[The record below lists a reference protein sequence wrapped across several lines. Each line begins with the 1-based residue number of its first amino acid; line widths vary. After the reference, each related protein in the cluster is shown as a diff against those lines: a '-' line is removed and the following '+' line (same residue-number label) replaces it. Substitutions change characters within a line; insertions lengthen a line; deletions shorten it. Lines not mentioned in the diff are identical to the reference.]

1 MKKLTALAVALIVG
15 LVLAASCFA
24 AGPAKIT
31 YIYWGSPAEDTAI
44 QKALKDFEAAHPGIT
59 AEPMYLAVTGT
70 GTEYNAKMKAM
81 AASDTL
87 PDLGYFRP
95 EEFDNYAKNGFFL
108 DLTDLAKRDGMIKDY
123 LPTTWLSNNGKIYG
137 AYTAAECQV
146 LYYNKNV
153 LQDAGVPTP
162 PADYTKGWS
171 WSQFVSYLKKITT
184 DRNGKHPGDAGFDV
198 KKVLQWGIRYELW
211 TFMLYP
217 TVWGNGGGFF
227 SKDGKQVLLDK
238 PETIEAI
245 QRLADLMLKDQV
257 MPPTSSTTSMAA
269 AQTQLQ
275 TGQIGFYVSGQW
287 ELLDFGKKGFPYGVG
302 ALPIHKTPAQ
312 IYLSGANV
320 IFNSTK
326 HPQEAWELQKWM
338 MTPDATL
345 GLYSEGLWMPTKA
358 SWYTNPTDL
367 AKWISNAVHPEGF
380 KGAVVDSMKVA
391 QLEPRLVNNAE
402 LITTYVTPALDSVW
416 TGKATAKDA
425 LTKAADAIRK
435 SGLLQGVYN

>member
-1 MKKLTALAVALIVG
+1 MKKLIIFATTMALFI
-15 LVLAASCFA
+15 VLAAA
-24 AGPAKIT
+24 NLAGQVKIS
-31 YIYWGSPAEDTAI
+31 YIYWGSPAEDVAV
-44 QKALKDFEAAHPGIT
+44 QKALTDFGAANPGIT

-123 LPTTWLSNNGKIYG
+123 LPTTWLSNGGKIYG

-153 LQDAGVPTP
+153 LLDAGVPLP
-162 PADYTKGWS
+162 PNDYTKGWT
-171 WSQFVSYLKKITT
+171 WSQFVTNLKKITV
-184 DRNGKHPGDAGFDV
+184 DRNGKHPGDSGFDV

-217 TVWGNGGGFF
+217 TIWGNGGGFF
-227 SKDGKQVLLDK
+227 SADGKQCLLDK
-238 PETIEAI
+238 PETIEAV
-245 QRLADLMLKDQV
+245 QKLADLMNKDRV

-269 AQTQLQ
+269 AQTQLL
-275 TGQIGFYVSGQW
+275 TGQLGFYVGGQW
-287 ELLDFGKKGFPYGVG
+287 ELLDFGKKSFPYGVG
-302 ALPIHKTPAQ
+302 ALPILKKPAQ
-312 IYLSGANV
+312 VYLSGANV
-320 IFNSTK
+320 IFSSTK
-326 HPQEAWELQKWM
+326 HPEEAWKLQKWM

-345 GLYSEGLWMPTKA
+345 GLYSEGLWMPTKS

-367 AKWISNAVHPEGF
+367 AKWINNAVHPEGF

-391 QLEPRLVNNAE
+391 QLEPRLFNNAE

-416 TGKATAKDA
+416 TGQATAKDA
-425 LTKAADAIRK
+425 LTKAADQIRK
-435 SGLLQGVYN
+435 SGLLQGAYN